1 MGRITIKDVA
11 RAAGVGVATASRALN
26 NKDDVSPETR
36 QRVLKA
42 AEALGYVPNLLA
54 KGLLSGRTR
63 TIGVVVT
70 SILNPFYAVVVHGIE
85 QVLSAKG
92 YNMVLCNSDE
102 SPKKE
107 LEAVRMLIEQR
118 VDGIILAPV
127 EDRSLTVQYLMEKRV
142 PFTLVARKTTE
153 FETDY
158 VVCDDRLVGEI
169 ATNYLIERGHR
180 QILFLNSRGNSSSK
194 LRLEGYHQAMKRAGI
209 PVDAG
214 FVYSLTTNDRIE
226 EVVFSILDSGV
237 KPSAIFCFCDVITL
251 PVIRALKAKGL
262 RIPDDIGVMGCDNL
276 EFTEFMDPPLTTI
289 DIGKDKMGAKAA
301 ELLLG
306 RLIRNRKKTAT
317 VDFEPNL
324 VIRSSV

>member
-26 NKDDVSPETR
+26 NKNDVSPETR
-36 QRVLKA
+36 QRVMEA
-42 AEALGYVPNLLA
+42 AESLGYVPNLLA

-70 SILNPFYAVVVHGIE
+70 SILNPFYAVVVSGIE
-85 QVLSAKG
+85 RVLSAKG

-127 EDRSLTVQYLMEKRV
+127 EDRSLTVRYLMDNRV

-153 FETDY
+153 METDY
-158 VVCDDRLVGEI
+158 VVCDDRSVGEI
-169 ATNYLIERGHR
+169 ATNYLIKKGHR
-180 QILFLNSRGNSSSK
+180 RILFLNSRGNSSSK
-194 LRLEGYHQAMKRAGI
+194 LRLEGYQLAMDKAGL
-209 PVDAG
+209 PVEDCLVQSLSINHKIEDVIATILAG
-214 FVYSLTTNDRIE
+214 GIRPTAV
-226 EVVFSILDSGV
+226 
-237 KPSAIFCFCDVITL
+237 FCFCDVIAL
-251 PVIRALKAKGL
+251 PVIRELKAKGL
-262 RIPDDIGVMGCDNL
+262 RIPEDIAVLGCDNL

-289 DIGKDKMGAKAA
+289 DIGKDQMGVKAA

-306 RLIRNRKKTAT
+306 RLVKNRKKIAT
-317 VDFEPNL
+317 VTFEPKL
-324 VIRSSV
+324 IVRSSV